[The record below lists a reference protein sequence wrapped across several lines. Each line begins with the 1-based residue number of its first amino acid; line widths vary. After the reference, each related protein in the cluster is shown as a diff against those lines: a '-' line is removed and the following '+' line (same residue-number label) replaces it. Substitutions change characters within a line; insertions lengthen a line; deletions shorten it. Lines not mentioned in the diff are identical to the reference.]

1 LKRSSGQSELD
12 SGLALEKARLQTERY
27 LILVR
32 NVFEFAHNAVRSVI
46 LANGA
51 AATALLTYLPHN
63 GTQTSTIL
71 LALSLISFALGV
83 ALGILASCVAYLSQY
98 DAMKRAQANDFNV
111 ELVNHRKRSLAVWML
126 FFGVA
131 CFVLGIFLAAAAV
144 AKWA

>member
-1 LKRSSGQSELD
+1 MNKVNSQAERENC
-12 SGLALEKARLQTERY
+12 LALEKTRLQTERY

-63 GTQTSTIL
+63 SPQTSTAL
-71 LALSLISFALGV
+71 LALSLISFAIGV

-98 DAMKRAQANDFNV
+98 DALKRAQANDFNV
-111 ELVNHRKRSLAVWML
+111 ELVSHRKRSLAVWML

-144 AKWA
+144 AKWP